1 MKSHKNMVLLETN
14 VDDCTPEVI
23 SHLME
28 RVMDEG
34 ALDIHIIHTIMK
46 KGRLGYLI
54 RVLTKE
60 PEKFSRI
67 LMEETGTLGV
77 RVISIDRFEAKRN
90 SEETK
95 VRIRGKI
102 EKIRVKRSEHGIKPE
117 FDDVRRIAKK
127 YGMPFRDVLREIET
141 QI

>member
-1 MKSHKNMVLLETN
+1 MKSSKLVLLETN

-23 SHLME
+23 SYLME

-34 ALDIHIIHTIMK
+34 ALDIHILHTIMK

-54 RVLTKE
+54 RILTKE
-60 PEKFSRI
+60 PEKFSKI

-77 RVISIDRFEAKRN
+77 RVISIDRFEAKRE
-90 SEETK
+90 SKEAK
-95 VRIRGKI
+95 VKIQGKI
-102 EKIRVKRSEHGIKPE
+102 EKIRAKRSEHGIKPE
-117 FDDVRRIAKK
+117 FDDVRRIAEK
-127 YGMPFRDVLREIET
+127 YKIPFRDVLKEIET

>member
-1 MKSHKNMVLLETN
+1 MKKKKHILLETN
-14 VDDCTPEVI
+14 VDDATPETI
-23 SHLME
+23 SYLME

-34 ALDIHIIHTIMK
+34 AYDIHVLQTLMK

-54 RVLTKE
+54 RVIADD

-77 RVISIDRFEAKRN
+77 RVMPFERFEADRK
-90 SEETK
+90 TK
-95 VRIRGKI
+95 EV
-102 EKIRVKRSEHGIKPE
+102 RVKISGKSEKLRVKVSDVGKKPE
-117 FDDVRRIAKK
+117 YDDVRKLARKHK
-127 YGMPFRDVLREIET
+127 MPLKELLRAIEE

>member
-1 MKSHKNMVLLETN
+1 MKKKKHTLLETN
-14 VDDCTPEVI
+14 VDDTTPETI
-23 SHLME
+23 SYLME

-34 ALDIHIIHTIMK
+34 AYDIHVLQALMK

-54 RVLTKE
+54 RVITDE

-77 RVISIDRFEAKRN
+77 RIIPFERYEVDRKSKEVTVELWGKK
-90 SEETK
+90 EKLHVK
-95 VRIRGKI
+95 VSDVGK
-102 EKIRVKRSEHGIKPE
+102 KPE
-117 FDDVRRIAKK
+117 YEDVRKLAKK
-127 YGMPFRDVLREIET
+127 HKKPLKEVLREVEK